1 MSTVI
6 DKDLRD
12 LDATQAAQTAQPSGS
27 PKSVLH
33 RVLRVVLD
41 AVLIL
46 IVVFVLAV
54 VGAAIYV
61 AASGGQSTI
70 FGYSFEVVAS
80 GSMSPTISTGDLIV
94 VREESTYAQG
104 DVVTYRDSSGSLIT
118 HRIVGATDDGQFTTK
133 GDANNV
139 ADNATVAPS
148 QIVGELVLDIPGGE
162 AIVDF
167 ARQPIVLGVFVF
179 ALVLL
184 ILAPLVISR
193 GR

>member
-6 DKDLRD
+6 DKDRRD
-12 LDATQAAQTAQPSGS
+12 LDAAQATQTAQPSGG
-27 PKSVLH
+27 PKNALH

-46 IVVFVLAV
+46 IVVFALAV

-94 VREESTYAQG
+94 VKEESTYAQG

-118 HRIVGATDDGQFTTK
+118 HRIIGATDNGQFITK
-133 GDANNV
+133 GDANNTQDKEAV
-139 ADNATVAPS
+139 SQS
-148 QIVGELVLDIPGGE
+148 QIVGELMLVIPGGE
-162 AIVDF
+162 AVVNF
-167 ARQPIVLGVFVF
+167 ARQPIVLGVLVF
-179 ALVLL
+179 ALALLVLM
-184 ILAPLVISR
+184 PFVISR

>member
-118 HRIVGATDDGQFTTK
+118 HRIVGATDDGQFITK